1 MARRGLVGVL
11 CLDGAGVCA
20 YTILAAVGRE
30 PAMVALAAAAAG
42 GWLLALAAAV
52 LALAPEAASASTVLL
67 TAGIAVG
74 LCYLLLLRRLPEHR
88 RHA

>member
-1 MARRGLVGVL
+1 
-11 CLDGAGVCA
+11 
-20 YTILAAVGRE
+20 
-30 PAMVALAAAAAG
+30 MVALAAAAAG
-42 GWLLALAAAV
+42 GWLLALAGVVPALRDANACHDARVRVIAGIGLTVLGAAAV